1 MIDRLTLP
9 LLLAGCLLL
18 AAILVVEV
26 EPSPAPWK
34 IATAAPPVPSIAPT
48 PLRRRAGSPSD
59 ALSATALARP
69 LFSSTRRPPP
79 HGSTDGAA
87 DSGLAD
93 TRLAGI
99 LTEPGRR
106 IAIFAPS
113 GAKPVTVT
121 EGETVGGWRV
131 DSITPLE
138 VSLSGPG
145 GIKTMQPK
153 FDPNLTPAAGPPSF
167 VNRPAVGPGGAPFP
181 SFPGSVQPGVRPGVV
196 PPVFNRGPPRPGLR
210 GRP

>member
-18 AAILVVEV
+18 GAILVVEL
-26 EPSPAPWK
+26 EPSPTAWK
-34 IATAAPPVPSIAPT
+34 LATAPPPIASVAPT
-48 PLRRRAGSPSD
+48 PQPRGPGGRYD

-69 LFSSTRRPPP
+69 LFSSSRRPPP
-79 HGSTDGAA
+79 RGNADGDA

-99 LTEPGRR
+99 VTEPGHR

-113 GAKPVTVT
+113 GAKPMTVT

-131 DSITPLE
+131 DSITPVE

-145 GIKTMQPK
+145 GIKTLQPK
-153 FDPNLTPAAGPPSF
+153 FDPNLAPAAGPPSV

-181 SFPGSVQPGVRPGVV
+181 SFPGAAGPGVRPGL